1 MSSPG
6 FSRVRVL
13 YGSESGSGSE
23 TDSGPGFAVCRCRP
37 DLVLAHLS
45 EFVALLIM
53 SRNF

>member
-13 YGSESGSGSE
+13 YGSESGSGA
-23 TDSGPGFAVCRCRP
+23 GFAVCRCRP